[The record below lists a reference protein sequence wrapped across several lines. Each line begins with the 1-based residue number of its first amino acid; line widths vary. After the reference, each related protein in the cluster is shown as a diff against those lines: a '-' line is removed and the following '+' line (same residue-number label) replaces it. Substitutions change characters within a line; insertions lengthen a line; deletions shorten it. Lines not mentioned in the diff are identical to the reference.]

1 MAVYIRSEVIKLI
14 YAYIRVST
22 KQQKIDRQYE
32 EIKAFGVDDKH
43 IYVDKESGKDF
54 DRTNYQ
60 KLIRKIKK
68 DDLLIVKSIDRL
80 GRNYHMILDEWSYI
94 TKTKEADIKVLD
106 MPLLDTR
113 IEGKN
118 LVGKFISDIVLQVLS
133 FVAENERNNIRER
146 QTEGIRIAKEKGVIF
161 GRPKVS
167 TPSNTNEI
175 LDKYINHE
183 ITNTEAT
190 KLVGV
195 SRGTFFRL
203 VAEHKKLMPQPD
215 LNSRG

>member
-1 MAVYIRSEVIKLI
+1 MI
-14 YAYIRVST
+14 YTYIRVST

-32 EIKAFGVDDKH
+32 EIKSYGVDDKY
-43 IYVDKESGKDF
+43 IYVDKDSGKDF

-60 KLIRKIKK
+60 KLRKKIKK
-68 DDLLIVKSIDRL
+68 NDLLIVKSIDRL
-80 GRNYHMILDEWSYI
+80 GRNYHMIIDEWSYL
-94 TKTKEADIKVLD
+94 TKNKEADIKVID

-133 FVAENERNNIRER
+133 FVAENERLNIKER
-146 QTEGIRIAKEKGVIF
+146 QKEGIRIAKEKGVKF
-161 GRPKVS
+161 GRPKII
-167 TPSNTNEI
+167 TPPNTSEI

-183 ITNTEAT
+183 ITNIEGA
-190 KLVGV
+190 KLIGV

-203 VAEHKKLMPQPD
+203 VKSRKKVHI
-215 LNSRG
+215 

>member
-1 MAVYIRSEVIKLI
+1 MI

-32 EIKAFGVDDKH
+32 EIKAFGVDDKN

-146 QTEGIRIAKEKGVIF
+146 QAEGIRIAKEKGVRF
-161 GRPKVS
+161 GRPKVT

-183 ITNTEAT
+183 ITNIEGA
-190 KLVGV
+190 KLLDV

-203 VAEHKKLMPQPD
+203 VNERRN
-215 LNSRG
+215 NSI

>member
-1 MAVYIRSEVIKLI
+1 MI

-32 EIKAFGVDDKH
+32 EIKEYNVEDKH

-54 DRTNYQ
+54 VRTNYQ
-60 KLIRKIKK
+60 RLIKKMKK
-68 DDLLIVKSIDRL
+68 DDLLIIKSIDRL
-80 GRNYHMILDEWSYI
+80 GRNYHMILEEWARI
-94 TKTKEADIKVLD
+94 TKTIGADIKVLD

-133 FVAENERNNIRER
+133 FVAENERLNIKQR
-146 QTEGIRIAKEKGVIF
+146 QAEGIRIAKEKGVRF
-161 GRPKVS
+161 GRPNAIL
-167 TPSNTNEI
+167 PPNTNAI
-175 LDKYINHE
+175 IDKYINHE
-183 ITNTEAT
+183 LNNIEAA
-190 KLVGV
+190 KSLGV

-203 VAEHKKLMPQPD
+203 VKEKRNKWYFYLFFYKNAINL
-215 LNSRG
+215 

>member
-1 MAVYIRSEVIKLI
+1 MALYVKMEVIKLI

-22 KQQKIDRQYE
+22 KQQNIDRQYV
-32 EIKAFGVDDKH
+32 EIKEFGVEDKF
-43 IYVDKESGKDF
+43 IFIDKESGKDF
-54 DRTNYQ
+54 NRTNYK
-60 KLIRKIKK
+60 KLIKKLKK

-80 GRNYHMILDEWSYI
+80 GRNYKMILDEWAYI
-94 TKTKEADIKVLD
+94 TKVKEADIKVLD

-146 QTEGIRIAKEKGVIF
+146 QAEGIRIAKEKGVRF
-161 GRPKVS
+161 GRPNAI
-167 TPSNTNEI
+167 TPPNTNEI

-183 ITNTEAT
+183 LTNTEAA
-190 KLVGV
+190 KLLDV

-203 VAEHKKLMPQPD
+203 IKERRN
-215 LNSRG
+215 NSI

>member
-1 MAVYIRSEVIKLI
+1 MI

-22 KQQKIDRQYE
+22 KQQNIDRQYV
-32 EIKAFGVDDKH
+32 EIKEFGVDDKH
-43 IYVDKESGKDF
+43 IYIDKESGKDF

-60 KLIRKIKK
+60 RLIRKIKK

-80 GRNYHMILDEWSYI
+80 GRNYKMILDEWSYI
-94 TKTKEADIKVLD
+94 TKTKDADIKVLD

-133 FVAENERNNIRER
+133 FVAENERNNIKER
-146 QTEGIRIAKEKGVIF
+146 QAEGIRIAKEKGVRF
-161 GRPKVS
+161 GRPRAT
-167 TPSNTNEI
+167 TPPNTNEI
-175 LDKYINHE
+175 LDKYINHK
-183 ITNTEAT
+183 ITNIEAASII
-190 KLVGV
+190 GV

-203 VAEHKKLMPQPD
+203 VKDRSLANKK
-215 LNSRG
+215 